1 MRGSSLSLTLTLG
14 VAALLAVSLV
24 APGADAARSR
34 AGGTAAKRRPARPRT
49 VFAADW
55 ASAPS
60 AKYGAMTKDACLT
73 ELRAREI
80 GFREEDDQPG
90 VMAPIRFTGPVR
102 GVTFRTEID
111 AAERKSTPYEIFDCR
126 LALAATD
133 LAAIV
138 AERGFDEVVLFSAYR
153 PPSKGWPKGKLA
165 TRHPGGLALDVKS
178 VRKSSTPGEERV
190 VDRDWTPKR
199 DAPPCE
205 VPERATDA
213 ERDLRAIYCA
223 AKDRRIFTSMLSP
236 NYDADHKNHF
246 HLEITPRVKWR
257 IAL

>member
-1 MRGSSLSLTLTLG
+1 MRRGNVAVMLG
-14 VAALLAVSLV
+14 VVALFAASVV
-24 APGADAARSR
+24 ASDAEARK
-34 AGGTAAKRRPARPRT
+34 GKRRPARPRT

-60 AKYGAMTKDACLT
+60 AKYGAMKKETCLT

-80 GFREEDDQPG
+80 KFLEEEEQPG
-90 VMAPIRFTGPVR
+90 VMAPVRFVGPVR
-102 GVTFRTEID
+102 GVTFRTELEE
-111 AAERKSTPYEIFDCR
+111 AERKTTPFEVFDCR
-126 LALAATD
+126 LALAASD
-133 LAAIV
+133 LAEIV
-138 AERGFDEVVLFSAYR
+138 AERGFDEIVVFSAYR
-153 PPSKGWPKGKLA
+153 PPAKTWPKGKLA

-178 VRKSSTPGEERV
+178 VRKRASPGEARV
-190 VDRDWTPKR
+190 VDRDWTAKR

-205 VPERATDA
+205 VPAKASDA

-223 AKDRRIFTSMLSP
+223 AKERRIFTSMLSP

>member
-1 MRGSSLSLTLTLG
+1 MLG
-14 VAALLAVSLV
+14 VAALLAASLDV
-24 APGADAARSR
+24 PRAEATGA
-34 AGGTAAKRRPARPRT
+34 RRDGVRKATRPPARPRT
-49 VFAADW
+49 VFASDW

-60 AKYGAMTKDACLT
+60 AKYGAMAKDACLT
-73 ELRAREI
+73 ELRARRVD
-80 GFREEDDQPG
+80 FREEDEQPG
-90 VMAPIRFTGPVR
+90 VMAPLRFTGPVR
-102 GVTFRTEID
+102 GVTFRTELQ
-111 AAERKSTPYEIFDCR
+111 AAERQTSPFEILDCR

-153 PPSKGWPKGKLA
+153 PPAKGWPKGKLA
-165 TRHPGGLALDVKS
+165 TRHPGALALDVKS
-178 VRKSSTPGEERV
+178 VRKSSSLNGERV
-190 VDRDWTPKR
+190 VDRDWTAKR

-205 VPERATDA
+205 VPERATEA

>member
-1 MRGSSLSLTLTLG
+1 MLG
-14 VAALLAVSLV
+14 VAALLAASLDV
-24 APGADAARSR
+24 PR
-34 AGGTAAKRRPARPRT
+34 AEATGTRRDGVRTAKRRPARPRT
-49 VFAADW
+49 VFASDW

-60 AKYGAMTKDACLT
+60 AKYGAMAKDACLT
-73 ELRAREI
+73 ELRARRVD
-80 GFREEDDQPG
+80 FREEHEQPG
-90 VMAPIRFTGPVR
+90 VMAPLRFTGPVR
-102 GVTFRTEID
+102 GVTFRTELE
-111 AAERKSTPYEIFDCR
+111 AAERQTSPFEIFDCR

-138 AERGFDEVVLFSAYR
+138 AERGFDEVILFSAYR
-153 PPSKGWPKGKLA
+153 PPAKGWPKGKLA

-178 VRKSSTPGEERV
+178 VRKSSSPEGERL
-190 VDRDWTPKR
+190 VDRDWTAKR

-205 VPERATDA
+205 VPERATEA